1 MKFRSDKVSLGL
13 NIDLTPA
20 IDDIDITF
28 FAKHS
33 GSISGMIR
41 HLTNEH

>member
-1 MKFRSDKVSLGL
+1 MIGNEL
-13 NIDLTPA
+13 

-33 GSISGMIR
+33 GSILGMTR
-41 HLTNEH
+41 HSINGH